1 MLEVNKEE
9 FMKNTYVVSD
19 IHGRGDLLKEM
30 VDECMDLKEDK
41 LILLGDYIDG
51 DEDSNSYKT
60 LRYIYDLTKKYPNH
74 VIVLKGNHEEWLA
87 HFVFQYPRVL
97 NTYVTPEISTIQDFM
112 TSYDF
117 INMTNEAKR
126 KSKNYVEF
134 TDVIK
139 EMKRDYLLTHHQKLI
154 EWLHQL
160 PLYYETKNEVFVH
173 AGIDFVSEYE
183 ELWKE
188 ISNEND
194 FLMDFSAT
202 IHEAFPKIVVSGHI
216 STGQVKHD
224 PSFHDI
230 YRYKNR
236 IFIDSTVLVTKRL
249 NLLKIKDNHYFEVK
263 KNNDHTWSEK
273 LVIDFAKR

>member
-1 MLEVNKEE
+1 ME
-9 FMKNTYVVSD
+9 NTYVISD
-19 IHGRGDLLKEM
+19 VHGRYDLLKEM
-30 VDECMDLKEDK
+30 VDECMNLNKDT

-51 DEDSNSYKT
+51 DEDSNSYQT
-60 LRYIYDLTKKYPNH
+60 LCYIYDLSKKYPNH
-74 VIVLKGNHEEWLA
+74 VIVLKGNHEEWFC
-87 HFVFQYPRVL
+87 HFVLQYSRVL
-97 NTYVTPEISTIQDFM
+97 KTYVTPEPSTIQDFM
-112 TSYDF
+112 TPYDY
-117 INMTNEAKR
+117 NELIHSAKR

-139 EMKRDYLLTHHQKLI
+139 EMKRDYLLTHHKELI

-160 PLYYETKNEVFVH
+160 PLYYETENEVFVH

-194 FLMDFSAT
+194 FLMDFPAT
-202 IHEAFPKIVVSGHI
+202 IHEQFPKMVISGHI
-216 STGQVKHD
+216 GTSQVKQD
-224 PSFHDI
+224 AAFHDI

-249 NLLKIKDNHYFEVK
+249 NLLKIKDNQYYEVK

-273 LVIDFAKR
+273 LVIDFAKK